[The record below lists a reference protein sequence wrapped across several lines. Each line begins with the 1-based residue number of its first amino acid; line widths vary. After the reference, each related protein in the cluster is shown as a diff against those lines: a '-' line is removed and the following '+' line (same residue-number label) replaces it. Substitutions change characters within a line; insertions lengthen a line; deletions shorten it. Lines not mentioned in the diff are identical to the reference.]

1 MIAAFGAFVDA
12 NAGVEFLR
20 FLMPAG
26 RAFHGAW
33 IPSRRAN
40 DFRAGLLGFVFEKPD
55 KFVERRIFQRAVLL
69 ALNAFGQGIVG
80 FQSSQGF
87 HADGF
92 GAGYDSP
99 ADKVVIGFADVGDSL
114 VRSLEAHQLAAMAI
128 ASFLRSADVLL
139 ASAQVSSGSD

>member
-12 NAGVEFLR
+12 DAGVQFLR
-20 FLMPAG
+20 FLSAAFGAG
-26 RAFHGAW
+26 LRGW
-33 IPSRRAN
+33 IPSRSG
-40 DFRAGLLGFVFEKPD
+40 DYLRAGLFGFVFEKPD
-55 KFVERRIFQRAVLL
+55 KFVERGIFERAVLL
-69 ALNAFGQGIVG
+69 ALNALGQAGVG

-139 ASAQVSSGSD
+139 ASAQMSSGGD